1 MTKPLLL
8 LLLLPL
14 PAFAAAID
22 ASAAAI
28 QATDAAYAVGLV
40 GGSVLG
46 VYAAL
51 NAFRYVREV
60 IGVASPLD
68 TPLDLAPPVRG
79 YVDQA
84 SYLEALGQRLA
95 AENEAASMKAEREE
109 IFLAAADH
117 QTGEEFSISEG
128 AYSASMRQDAVDA
141 GADMA
146 LYDRFLSQ
154 DATHD
159 EALRWSVE
167 AAAGEIRLPVL
178 PSGID
183 PAGSG
188 YIEGTR
194 DVYEDGRLS
203 SWDVDGRY
211 IGPPQAFDAD
221 DRSTLSDFAAPLME
235 FDDDAVSPSASPAV
249 DYGSAFD
256 DFLQQEAE
264 VSAWARSEAEKSG
277 ADMALYDKFIAEDGV
292 TFEEAAR
299 WSSMGGQVKMPVE
312 PGTSSDWDAQGNYVA
327 PLKSW
332 ELR

>member
-14 PAFAAAID
+14 PALAAAID

-28 QATDAAYAVGLV
+28 QATGAAYAVGLV

-95 AENEAASMKAEREE
+95 AENEAASLASEQSEIFFSASEMAAEREE
-109 IFLAAADH
+109 IFLTAVDYGSAAEDFFAN
-117 QTGEEFSISEG
+117 EAEY
-128 AYSASMRQDAVDA
+128 AASMRQEAAEA

-146 LYDRFLSQ
+146 LYDRFMADDST
-154 DATHD
+154 THD

-167 AAAGEIRLPVL
+167 AASGEIRLPVL
-178 PSGID
+178 PSGND
-183 PAGSG
+183 PAESR

-211 IGPPQAFDAD
+211 IGPPAQAM
-221 DRSTLSDFAAPLME
+221 R
-235 FDDDAVSPSASPAV
+235 
-249 DYGSAFD
+249 
-256 DFLQQEAE
+256 
-264 VSAWARSEAEKSG
+264 
-277 ADMALYDKFIAEDGV
+277 
-292 TFEEAAR
+292 
-299 WSSMGGQVKMPVE
+299 
-312 PGTSSDWDAQGNYVA
+312 GT
-327 PLKSW
+327 
-332 ELR
+332 

>member
-60 IGVASPLD
+60 IGVASPFD

-109 IFLAAADH
+109 IFLTAADH

-128 AYSASMRQDAVDA
+128 DYSASMRQDAVDA

-167 AAAGEIRLPVL
+167 AASGEIRLPVL

-183 PAGSG
+183 PAGSR

-221 DRSTLSDFAAPLME
+221 DRSTWSDVHNAAFQAG
-235 FDDDAVSPSASPAV
+235 FDEKRDRAAEAYWDQDAWM
-249 DYGSAFD
+249 AFD
-256 DFLQQEAE
+256 AGRDAHHEAYLASIGTSNAE
-264 VSAWARSEAEKSG
+264 VQ
-277 ADMALYDKFIAEDGV
+277 
-292 TFEEAAR
+292 AAR
-299 WSSMGGQVKMPVE
+299 EISKGHDARAMR
-312 PGTSSDWDAQGNYVA
+312 GT
-327 PLKSW
+327 
-332 ELR
+332 